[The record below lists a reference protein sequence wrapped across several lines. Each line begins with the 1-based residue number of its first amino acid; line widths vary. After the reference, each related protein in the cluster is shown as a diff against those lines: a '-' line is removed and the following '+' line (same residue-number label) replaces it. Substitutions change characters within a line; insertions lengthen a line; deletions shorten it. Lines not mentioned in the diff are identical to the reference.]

1 MIKDIV
7 YKASEAASY
16 IASKS
21 NSKPKIAIIVGYG
34 LDAYIDEEN
43 GEMGEVFIEEITE
56 GRVEIRYDEIPHF
69 PKTRKDS
76 YSDKLVMGK
85 IYDKDV
91 IVIQNKFHYYDGYN
105 LDEVTFPIRI
115 LALLGIETL
124 IISAS
129 AGFVK
134 KDLRKHD
141 IMLIKDHINVQGIS
155 PLRGFNESEFG
166 SCFPNMMNIYSER
179 LIKLA
184 YDVASLKAFD
194 EEFDR
199 KAMKK
204 IKNGYDLTIDLKEGI
219 YAYMTGPQ
227 YETMAEVRMLEVIGA
242 DAVGMSL
249 VPEVIVA
256 SSMGIEI
263 LGIACIKNAAGMGD
277 PFGQEDY
284 KLEKFKNLVMRI
296 IMKM

>member
-16 IASKS
+16 IASKIE
-21 NSKPKIAIIVGYG
+21 SKPKIAIVLGYG
-34 LDAYIDEEN
+34 LDAYVDEET
-43 GEMGEVFIEEITE
+43 GEMGEVFIDEITE
-56 GRVEIRYDEIPHF
+56 DRVEIPYEEIPNF
-69 PKTRKDS
+69 PKVKKNNYGNR
-76 YSDKLVMGK
+76 LVIGK
-85 IYDKDV
+85 IYDKNV
-91 IVIQNKFHYYDGYN
+91 IVMQNKFHYYDGYN
-105 LDEVTFPIRI
+105 LDEVTFPMRVF
-115 LALLGIETL
+115 ALLGIETL

-129 AGFVK
+129 AGNISK
-134 KDLRKHD
+134 ELQKYD
-141 IMLIKDHINVQGIS
+141 IMLIKDHINVPGLS

-179 LIKLA
+179 LLNLA
-184 YDVASLKAFD
+184 KSVASLKAFD
-194 EEFDR
+194 EEFDK

-204 IKNGYDLTIDLKEGI
+204 VKEGYDLTIDLKEGV
-219 YAYMTGPQ
+219 YAYMPGPQ
-227 YETMAEVRMLEVIGA
+227 YETAAEVKMLEVIGA

-256 SSMGIEI
+256 SNMGIEI

-277 PFGQEDY
+277 PFGYEEY
-284 KLEKFKNLVMRI
+284 KLEKFKNLIMRI

>member
-34 LDAYIDEEN
+34 LDAYIDEET

-56 GRVEIRYDEIPHF
+56 DRVEIRYDEIPHF

-76 YSDKLVMGK
+76 YSDKLVLGK

-91 IVIQNKFHYYDGYN
+91 VVMQNKFHYYDGYN
-105 LDEVTFPIRI
+105 LDEVTFPVRVF
-115 LALLGIETL
+115 ALLGIETL

-129 AGFVK
+129 AGHIK
-134 KDLRKHD
+134 KDLQKYD
-141 IMLIKDHINVQGIS
+141 IMLIKDHINVHGIS

-184 YDVASLKAFD
+184 RDVASLKAFD
-194 EEFDR
+194 EEFDK
-199 KAMKK
+199 KAMKRVK
-204 IKNGYDLTIDLKEGI
+204 DGYDLTIDLKEGV

-227 YETMAEVRMLEVIGA
+227 YETMAEVKMLEVMGA

-256 SSMGIEI
+256 SNMGIEI

-277 PFGQEDY
+277 PFGHEEY